1 MTLLSNALAFYRSYA
16 RADRTLSP
24 SPFEGQRHKNR
35 QKGSQFFKLN
45 PELLRQWSRP
55 LKSSCTS
62 GDFRVI
68 CGLSEA
74 RKGPIH
80 LALSLSFARAQ
91 PSRDPMTGDSKTGDQ
106 KNSYTYRDAGVD
118 IDAGNA
124 LVKMIAP
131 MAASTARPGA
141 DGSLGGFG
149 GVFDLKQTGFK
160 DPLMIAANDGVG
172 TKLKVAISAGKH
184 DTVGIDLVAMSVND
198 LIVQGGEPLFFLDY
212 FATGKLAIEEAAAV
226 VSGIA
231 EGCRQA
237 GCALVGG
244 ETAEMPG
251 MYADGDYDLA
261 GFAVG
266 AVEREDLL
274 PRKDIQ
280 EGDVLLGLASSGI
293 HSNGYSLVRRLV
305 DDNNLSYSDA
315 SPINKGETLGETLLT
330 PTRIY
335 VKSLLKA
342 IHGSGAVKAMAHITG
357 GGFDENIP
365 RVLPDTL
372 AAHID
377 GTSWALP
384 AVFQW
389 LRKLGGIELSEMS
402 RTFNC
407 GVGMVVVVEADKAVQ
422 VTEILQSE
430 GETVYQLGTL
440 KARGEGPAVCMLG
453 ELGSGA

>member
-1 MTLLSNALAFYRSYA
+1 
-16 RADRTLSP
+16 
-24 SPFEGQRHKNR
+24 
-35 QKGSQFFKLN
+35 
-45 PELLRQWSRP
+45 
-55 LKSSCTS
+55 
-62 GDFRVI
+62 
-68 CGLSEA
+68 
-74 RKGPIH
+74 
-80 LALSLSFARAQ
+80 
-91 PSRDPMTGDSKTGDQ
+91 MTGDSKTGDQ

-141 DGSLGGFG
+141 DGRLGGFG
-149 GVFDLKQTGFK
+149 GVFDLKQAGFK

-226 VSGIA
+226 IAGIA

-266 AVEREDLL
+266 AVEREELL

-305 DDNNLSYSDA
+305 EDNNLSYSDA
-315 SPINKGETLGETLLT
+315 SPIHEGETLGETLLT

-335 VKSLLKA
+335 VKPLLKA
-342 IHGSGAVKAMAHITG
+342 IRDSGAIKAMAHITG

-389 LRKLGGIELSEMS
+389 LRKLGGIDLSEMS

-407 GVGMVVVVEADKAVQ
+407 GVGMVVVVDADKATQ
-422 VTEILQSE
+422 VTEILQNE

-440 KARGEGPAVCMLG
+440 KARGEGPAVCMQG